1 MLVGRRVVC
10 RHGRSFTK
18 RVLDFLVLPLAGR
31 DCRRLSRG
39 VVAVC
44 DMMTMCLADC
54 LAACRGGRPM
64 GYDTCRPPLL
74 SAVRRFQVWVSMRA
88 MSVRAG
94 SMPQCLEMVWASWS
108 HFGTVLDGRML

>member
-1 MLVGRRVVC
+1 MR
-10 RHGRSFTK
+10 GRSFAV
-18 RVLDFLVLPLAGR
+18 RVLVLSVPPVAWLHVLTARRVTLVA
-31 DCRRLSRG
+31 
-39 VVAVC
+39 AVC